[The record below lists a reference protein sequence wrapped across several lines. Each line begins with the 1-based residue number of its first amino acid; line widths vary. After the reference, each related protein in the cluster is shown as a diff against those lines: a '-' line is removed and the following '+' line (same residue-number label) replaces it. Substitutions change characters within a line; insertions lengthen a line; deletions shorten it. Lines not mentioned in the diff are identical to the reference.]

1 MEANTAS
8 PKALRQTPAT
18 KQTRA
23 AAERENGSSGVH
35 SQSVQ
40 NAESSVLAGIEPALP
55 LRAGQSSDSPQR
67 GIDLSVSFSPSQ
79 GRAAG
84 GQSSPQRSAMSR
96 ESNSDRER
104 TEQGQRTA
112 MASTYAH
119 MHLPQRAGGV
129 AMSHRMQQMN
139 ALNHVYNS
147 LSVSRAQ
154 SSDWTP
160 VEHSHQQSSPD
171 KLQQNTG
178 SVAIPSG
185 GSDSASAL
193 RTRTSVA
200 DGSHIAWKPGPIDG
214 GGWC

>member
-1 MEANTAS
+1 MEAHTAS
-8 PKALRQTPAT
+8 PKALEETPA
-18 KQTRA
+18 
-23 AAERENGSSGVH
+23 GSSGVH
-35 SQSVQ
+35 SQSAQ

-79 GRAAG
+79 GRPAG

-112 MASTYAH
+112 MAYTYAH
-119 MHLPQRAGGV
+119 MHLPQRAGGM

-178 SVAIPSG
+178 SKATPSG
-185 GSDSASAL
+185 GSDAASAL

-200 DGSHIAWKPGPIDG
+200 DGSNIAWKPGPIDG

>member
-1 MEANTAS
+1 MEAHTAS

-84 GQSSPQRSAMSR
+84 GQSSPQRTAMSR
-96 ESNSDRER
+96 ESNSNRDR

-119 MHLPQRAGGV
+119 MHLPHARQHQGCTGC
-129 AMSHRMQQMN
+129 S
-139 ALNHVYNS
+139 S
-147 LSVSRAQ
+147 SVSSSINSSGARSHCRRRGSMCWLVPSAQ
-154 SSDWTP
+154 KKS
-160 VEHSHQQSSPD
+160 
-171 KLQQNTG
+171 
-178 SVAIPSG
+178 
-185 GSDSASAL
+185 
-193 RTRTSVA
+193 
-200 DGSHIAWKPGPIDG
+200 
-214 GGWC
+214 